1 MNETIVHGPEGYG
14 PPLTFER
21 LCTLILFLGIAVAA
35 GFTPAQNDTWW
46 QLRTGQEI
54 WRARAIDLHDRFSYT
69 VFGAYWPNHEW
80 LSQVLGYAM
89 YHAGGMRLLTA
100 CAAALICAGWALI
113 WRLTPGSTP
122 RRLLLCGIG
131 VMSSA
136 TAWALRPQVATLFL
150 VAATAALLARRRYLL
165 LPLIFFVWANLHGGV
180 TLGLVLLAAEAITI
194 AFEQQRLPVRFLA
207 IAAGCVAAA
216 TITPLGTSLWTDVPA
231 SLARLRA
238 YGVTEWR
245 APGIGDPGYTSFWLL
260 AAALVVLA
268 MRWRPW
274 RSTIPGRATPVWAA
288 LGMLPLAIGTGRNVA
303 PFVLL
308 AVPAI
313 AALWE
318 SQVPSRRQ
326 IQPRAART
334 VLNAGILAVLAALSV
349 AIVAYAWTTELPR
362 LGWHPLPA
370 EAASALASCPERLY
384 NRYDEGGYVIWFV
397 PGRKVFLDSR
407 QDPYPPALVREQI
420 DAERSGDYRAL
431 FARYAIGCASV
442 AADSPMARHL
452 AADGWSAVY
461 QGSGWAIM
469 TPASAAR

>member
-1 MNETIVHGPEGYG
+1 
-14 PPLTFER
+14 
-21 LCTLILFLGIAVAA
+21 
-35 GFTPAQNDTWW
+35 
-46 QLRTGQEI
+46 
-54 WRARAIDLHDRFSYT
+54 
-69 VFGAYWPNHEW
+69 
-80 LSQVLGYAM
+80 
-89 YHAGGMRLLTA
+89 
-100 CAAALICAGWALI
+100 
-113 WRLTPGSTP
+113 
-122 RRLLLCGIG
+122 
-131 VMSSA
+131 
-136 TAWALRPQVATLFL
+136 
-150 VAATAALLARRRYLL
+150 
-165 LPLIFFVWANLHGGV
+165 
-180 TLGLVLLAAEAITI
+180 
-194 AFEQQRLPVRFLA
+194 
-207 IAAGCVAAA
+207 
-216 TITPLGTSLWTDVPA
+216 
-231 SLARLRA
+231 
-238 YGVTEWR
+238 
-245 APGIGDPGYTSFWLL
+245 
-260 AAALVVLA
+260 
-268 MRWRPW
+268 
-274 RSTIPGRATPVWAA
+274 
-288 LGMLPLAIGTGRNVA
+288 MLPLAIGTGRNVA

-431 FARYAIGCASV
+431 FARYAIGCAFV